1 MSAPPSAWSLKP
13 EAWSLEPEAWSLKPE
28 AWSLDSLIDPHRVGI
43 TMTFPHRDIDP
54 FQLELMKSCFDTIAD
69 DMALTLMRTA
79 HSGIVRDSL
88 DFSTALLDADGLTL
102 AQGICTP
109 MHMGSFYDAMRK
121 LIVQYDRRIDP
132 GDVFIFNDPYA
143 AEGQHLPDIYI
154 TTPIFTRA
162 SRTAKCRLVAWATTV
177 AHHCDVGGIVAGSNA
192 LGAEEIFQEGLRLP
206 IVKFI
211 SRGERNHAL
220 WDVIALNVRTPEKV
234 MGDLQ
239 AQIAACRSGEREML
253 ELFERY
259 GVDTVLDYGTH
270 LQDYAERLTRAEIAE
285 FPDGVYK
292 FTDHIEG
299 LGEEPEL
306 VVLKAKVTIA
316 GEEVAIDWTGTSD
329 QVKGGINPTFPFTK
343 ASCYTALRSVMVS
356 DIPNCHGFTVPIT
369 VTAPKGSLV
378 NPLFPSPCGARGI
391 TGYRIIDCLFGAL
404 AQALP
409 DRVTADTA
417 GGSTLPTIAGYENGK
432 AFVFCETFMG
442 TWGATS
448 RHDGQQGVPHMGAN
462 QSNVS
467 IEMIES
473 EYPIR
478 INEYGMLPDTGGAGR
493 HRGGLGLVRE
503 YEILSDEAILNVRS
517 DKRRFPP
524 HGLFGGRAG
533 SSSWNYVN
541 PGRSD
546 RILPVLMTEVE
557 KLGRG
562 DVFRHELSGGGG
574 YGDPLERDP
583 ASVLRDVIEEKVTS
597 EHAQCEYGVVVV
609 ESEGPGAW
617 VLDLPATEHLRERMR
632 TAAAD

>member
-1 MSAPPSAWSLKP
+1 MNPT
-13 EAWSLEPEAWSLKPE
+13 
-28 AWSLDSLIDPHRVGI
+28 HRE
-43 TMTFPHRDIDP
+43 IDP
-54 FQLELMKSCFDTIAD
+54 FQLELLKSCFDTIAD

-109 MHMGSFYDAMRK
+109 MHMGSFHDAMRR
-121 LIVQYDRRIDP
+121 LIAQYDRRIDP

-143 AEGQHLPDIYI
+143 ADGQHLPDIYI
-154 TTPIFTRA
+154 TTPIFTGGSRA
-162 SRTAKCRLVAWATTV
+162 ARSRLAAWATTV
-177 AHHCDVGGIVAGSNA
+177 AHHSDVGGIVAGSNA

-206 IVKFI
+206 IVKFMAG
-211 SRGERNHAL
+211 GEPNRAL

-239 AQIAACRSGEREML
+239 AQLAACRSGEREML

-259 GVDTVLDYGTH
+259 GVDSVLDYGAH

-285 FPDGVYK
+285 FPDGVYE

-306 VVLKAKVTIA
+306 VVLQAKVTVA
-316 GEEVAIDWTGTSD
+316 GDAVTIDWTGTSN
-329 QVKGGINPTFPFTK
+329 QIKGGINPTFPFTK
-343 ASCYTALRSVMVS
+343 ASCYAALRSVMVS
-356 DIPNCHGFTVPIT
+356 DIPNCHGFTVPIA

-378 NPLFPSPCGARGI
+378 NPVFPAPCGARGI

-409 DRVTADTA
+409 DRVTADTS
-417 GGSTLPTIAGYENGK
+417 GGSTLPTIAGYEDSK

-448 RHDGQQGVPHMGAN
+448 EHDGQQGVPHMGAN

-478 INEYGMLPDTGGAGR
+478 INEYGMLADTGGAGR

-524 HGLFGGRAG
+524 HGLFGGRPG
-533 SSSWNYVN
+533 SASWNYVN

-546 RILPVLMTEVE
+546 RVLPVLMTEVE
-557 KLGRG
+557 KLKQG
-562 DVFRHELSGGGG
+562 DVFRHEMSGGGG

-583 ASVLRDVIEEKVTS
+583 EGVLRDVVEEKVTR
-597 EHAQCEYGVVVV
+597 EHAEREYGVVLA
-609 ESEGPGAW
+609 ESADPRAW
-617 VLDLPATEHLRERMR
+617 TLDLPATRRLREQLRI
-632 TAAAD
+632 AEAD